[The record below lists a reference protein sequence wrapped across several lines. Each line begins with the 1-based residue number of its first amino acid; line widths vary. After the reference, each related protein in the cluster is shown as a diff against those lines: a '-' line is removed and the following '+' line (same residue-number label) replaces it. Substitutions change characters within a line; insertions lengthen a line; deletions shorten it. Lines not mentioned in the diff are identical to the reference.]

1 VSLYSF
7 DDPGRLVS
15 PILVAAF
22 DGWIDAGGA
31 SSVAAAHL
39 ADGGTAVATFDGD
52 TLFDYRA
59 RRPTLEIED
68 GRISELTWPTL
79 DIWHRRIDDRDLL
92 VLTGAEPDFRWHEF
106 GAAVVELARRMDVGL
121 WISLGA
127 IPSAVPHTRDVHV
140 LGSAS
145 RPDLLRGDIQAGPA
159 GILRVPAAAIS
170 TLEHAIGEAGIPAV
184 GYYAQVPHY
193 MSGPYPAAAVELV
206 RAVGR
211 HLGSDIPLGSLADD
225 ARALRTRLDAA
236 TALEETTRSYVQRL
250 EAMVDEERL
259 PSGED
264 LISEIEDFLRDR
276 GNGGTGGSGGSGPV
290 GGAGGPGGG
299 GARD

>member
-1 VSLYSF
+1 VTLYTFTS
-7 DDPGRLVS
+7 PGRLTS

-39 ADGGTAVATFDGD
+39 AEGGTTVAAFDGD

-79 DIWHRRIDDRDLL
+79 ELRHRRVDDLDLL

-106 GAAVVELARRMDVGL
+106 GAAVVELAKRLDVGL

-127 IPSAVPHTRDVHV
+127 IPAAVPHTRDVHV

-145 RPDLLRGDIQAGPA
+145 RAELLRGDIQAGPA

-211 HLGSDIPLGSLADD
+211 HLGGDVPLGSLADE

-236 TALEETTRSYVQRL
+236 TALEETTRTYAERL
-250 EAMVDEERL
+250 EAMVDEQRL

-276 GNGGTGGSGGSGPV
+276 GNGGSGGGGSAGGSGP
-290 GGAGGPGGG
+290 GS

>member
-1 VSLYSF
+1 VTLYTFTS
-7 DDPGRLVS
+7 PGRLTS

-39 ADGGTAVATFDGD
+39 AEGGTTVAAFDGD

-79 DIWHRRIDDRDLL
+79 ELRHRRVDDLDLL

-106 GAAVVELARRMDVGL
+106 GAAVVELAKRLDVGL

-127 IPSAVPHTRDVHV
+127 IPAAVPHTRDVHV

-145 RPDLLRGDIQAGPA
+145 RAELLRGDIQAGPA

-211 HLGSDIPLGSLADD
+211 HLGGDVPLGSLADE

-236 TALEETTRSYVQRL
+236 TALEETTRTYVERL
-250 EAMVDEERL
+250 EAMVDEQRL

-276 GNGGTGGSGGSGPV
+276 GNGGSGGGSAGGSGP
-290 GGAGGPGGG
+290 GS